1 LSTPATTHAPDPK
14 HDPYAALRE
23 PNYRYFAGG
32 WVLASMGLQMQSTA
46 LAWEVYEK
54 TSSPLSLGIVSLS
67 RALPVLILALP
78 AGQIVDLLDRRRILI
93 VTQIGFALTSVLLC
107 LGSAYNAGVSWIYA
121 LVALTGCA
129 RVFNGPSRSSL
140 LPQIVRPEHFHNAV
154 TWNSGVFQFSA
165 TVGPLAAGGL
175 IWLSARLGMGQHAQG
190 VAWPVY
196 AIAALSSVALAIG
209 CSMVR
214 PFPDL
219 VSKATGMAAV
229 SIWDAIRPSVLLPG
243 MLDGARHVWNDKAVF
258 GAIALDLLAVLLGG
272 ATALMPVYAKD
283 ILHVGPIGL
292 GALRSAPFVGALVVA
307 LLLAHRRPFERAG
320 RTLLLCVA
328 GFGACTVAFGYST
341 SFWLSLALLFALG
354 ALDGVSVVIR
364 HVLVSVRTPDH
375 VRGRVSAVNS
385 VFIESSNELGGFESG
400 LVARL
405 FSPLISV
412 VSGGIGTILVV
423 AAMAWWLP
431 DLRRLGRLEMPKV
444 EVEAAIEECEE
455 AQASA

>member
-1 LSTPATTHAPDPK
+1 
-14 HDPYAALRE
+14 
-23 PNYRYFAGG
+23 
-32 WVLASMGLQMQSTA
+32 
-46 LAWEVYEK
+46 
-54 TSSPLSLGIVSLS
+54 
-67 RALPVLILALP
+67 
-78 AGQIVDLLDRRRILI
+78 
-93 VTQIGFALTSVLLC
+93 
-107 LGSAYNAGVSWIYA
+107 
-121 LVALTGCA
+121 
-129 RVFNGPSRSSL
+129 
-140 LPQIVRPEHFHNAV
+140 
-154 TWNSGVFQFSA
+154 
-165 TVGPLAAGGL
+165 
-175 IWLSARLGMGQHAQG
+175 